1 VPASDTSGQD
11 RYRPDVIRMD
21 GATELRVRPA
31 VAWRPLV
38 SIGAAVA
45 AVLLAF
51 AGRYGYHRDELY
63 FLRAGRELAL
73 GYVDQPPLTP
83 LVARAMDTLAP
94 GSLVALRLP
103 SALAAGLVVL
113 LTGLLAREFD
123 TGRGGQLF
131 AAGCMAVSSILLF
144 VGHLLSTTTLDLLA
158 WTALSWLLVRA
169 LRDGGPVWLPAGAV
183 AGIALE
189 NKVQPAF
196 LVAAVVLGLL
206 AVGPR
211 EALRSPWPWLGGLIA
226 LAVWAPNL
234 AWQAANGWPQ
244 LELAEAIAAG
254 SSGTSEPWYLFVPFQ
269 LVLVSPVLV
278 PVWVTGLWRLARD
291 PALST
296 WRSFAVA
303 YGLLA
308 VLFLVTGGKPYYLA
322 GLYPVLLAAGAAPVL
337 AWARRGRGRLRA
349 GLLAAAVALSLV
361 INGVLGL
368 PVVPV
373 ARLADTPI
381 TDVNYDAGETVGWP
395 AFAASVQRA
404 RDALPADARV
414 AVLTGNYGE
423 AGAIDRF
430 APDLAPAYSG
440 HNSYWTWGPPP
451 ADTGAV
457 IAVGIPEERL
467 ARWFG
472 RVEVVGR
479 VDNGV
484 GLDNDEQGTPI
495 LTATDR
501 LVPWSE
507 IWPQLRR
514 LG

>member
-1 VPASDTSGQD
+1 VTRIQD
-11 RYRPDVIRMD
+11 
-21 GATELRVRPA
+21 GEVRA
-31 VAWRPLV
+31 RQRVAWLPLTSV
-38 SIGAAVA
+38 ALAVA
-45 AVLLAF
+45 ALLLAF

-63 FLRAGRELAL
+63 FLRAGRELAF

-83 LVARAMDTLAP
+83 LLTRAMDALAP

-103 SALAAGLVVL
+103 SALAAGLVVF
-113 LTGLLAREFD
+113 LTGLLAREFGG
-123 TGRGGQLF
+123 GRGGQLL

-158 WTALSWLLVRA
+158 WAALSWILVRA
-169 LRDGGPVWLPAGAV
+169 LRDGGRVWLLAGAV
-183 AGIALE
+183 AGIALQ

-196 LVAAVVLGLL
+196 LLAAVVLGVLV
-206 AVGPR
+206 VGPR
-211 EALRSPWPWLGGLIA
+211 TALRSAWPWLGGLVA
-226 LAVWAPNL
+226 LAVWGPNL
-234 AWQAANGWPQ
+234 VWQAANGWPQ
-244 LELAEAIAAG
+244 LELADAIAAG

-269 LVLVSPVLV
+269 LVLVSPLLV
-278 PVWVTGLWRLARD
+278 PVWVAGLWRLARD
-291 PALST
+291 PALRT

-303 YGLLA
+303 YVVLA
-308 VLFLVTGGKPYYLA
+308 AVFLVTGGKPYYLA

-337 AWARRGRGRLRA
+337 AWARRGRLRTS
-349 GLLAAAVALSLV
+349 LLAAAVALSLL
-361 INGVLGL
+361 IDGVLGL

-373 ARLADTPI
+373 ARLADTPV

-395 AFAASVQRA
+395 AFAAAVERA
-404 RDALPADARV
+404 RDDLPVGARV

-451 ADTGAV
+451 DEIDAV
-457 IAVGIPEERL
+457 VAVGIPRERL
-467 ARWFG
+467 TRWFG
-472 RVEVVGR
+472 RVDVVGR

-495 LTATDR
+495 MTAVDR
-501 LVPWSE
+501 RVLWSE